1 MPVVPVIR
9 QPVGGHT
16 QPQQIMCVDMA
27 SLVVDQSTSS
37 EKLLSGSK
45 WMRWKQQGQEDL
57 TGRLCI
63 RVISEPEPLH
73 GEESDHLELSPQ
85 NEESNEQV
93 DTDRMCGTATD
104 LTLGTGAHND
114 VKVIYALL
122 LGINMAQPSNLPYV
136 VAGDTR

>member
-37 EKLLSGSK
+37 EKLLSGYK
-45 WMRWKQQGQEDL
+45 WMRWKQQRQEDL
-57 TGRLCI
+57 PGTLCI
-63 RVISEPEPLH
+63 RVVSEPDPLH

-114 VKVIYALL
+114 VEVI
-122 LGINMAQPSNLPYV
+122 MHS
-136 VAGDTR
+136 